1 MSQGI
6 TEVEEWN
13 EFGELLD
20 EIGDVAEP
28 ETSIVTAPLKE
39 GFASPYPLNATGDKK
54 STATASSGASIASS
68 KKDKENDE
76 TPRVS
81 LEAAQAFGKAG
92 SEAASIAASKKSAP
106 SIKSNLSTQ

>member
-1 MSQGI
+1 M
-6 TEVEEWN
+6 
-13 EFGELLD
+13 
-20 EIGDVAEP
+20 
-28 ETSIVTAPLKE
+28 KE
-39 GFASPYPLNATGDKK
+39 GFASPYPLNLPADAKRAEAT
-54 STATASSGASIASS
+54 TSSGASIASS
-68 KKDKENDE
+68 RKDKENDE